1 MNQTNSR
8 SRELAH
14 ATDRGLVR
22 EGNEDRFLARN
33 DLLAVADGVGGAL
46 GGDQAAAAV
55 IAEIEALG
63 TSPGAHQVVAALVAA
78 NHSVRAAASGQPPR
92 PGMASTACVAALADD
107 HLHAVHL
114 GDSRGYL
121 LRAGNMIRL
130 TEDHSLVAELVRS
143 GAIRVEEAAT
153 HPQRNMITRAV
164 GAEADVDPTVTQ
176 VATEAGDVVV
186 LCTDGLS
193 GQVTDVDIAN
203 ILGEAPT
210 LQAAADRLVAAANE
224 AGGLDN
230 VTVVLARL

>member
-1 MNQTNSR
+1 MNQTDGR

-46 GGDQAAAAV
+46 GGDIAAEAV
-55 IAEIEALG
+55 IAEIERLG
-63 TSPGAHQVVAALVAA
+63 ASPTADQVVAALAAA
-78 NHSVRAAASGQPPR
+78 NGAVRAAAAAEPPR
-92 PGMASTACVAALADD
+92 PGMASTACIAALSDD

-121 LRAGNMIRL
+121 LRAGSMIRL

-143 GAIRVEEAAT
+143 GAIQSDEAAT

-164 GAEADVDPTVTQ
+164 GAEADVDPSVTQ
-176 VATEAGDVVV
+176 VATEAGDVVL
-186 LCTDGLS
+186 LCTDGLC
-193 GQVTDVDIAN
+193 GQVTDARMAT
-203 ILGEAPT
+203 ILTEAPT
-210 LQAAADRLVAAANE
+210 LQAAADSLVAAANT
-224 AGGLDN
+224 AGGVDN